1 MADLLALS
9 ARFIDDAGDAPGPT
23 NRVTNE
29 LSELGNGIAVV
40 ESFSHCVL
48 FDTDDGLVAFDTSG
62 AQTGDKVVGAIR
74 GWSNKPFHTLVYT
87 HGHIDHVGGCGA
99 FCRAAEHAGHARPRI
114 VGHEN
119 VPRRFDRYRL
129 TNGYNNLIN
138 ARQFRG
144 FQSRGY
150 SIGGGID
157 GSADGSGG
165 EANFLPLDSARPDI
179 TYRDALGLSVGG
191 IEFDLRHARGET
203 DDHTW
208 AWIPSHKAICAGDFF
223 IWNFPNAGNPQKVQ
237 RYPVEWARAL
247 RDMAGMGAELFLP
260 AHGLP
265 IAGAAR
271 IRSVLTEVADT
282 LELLVSQTLAMM
294 NAGARLNDVI
304 HAVTV
309 DAARLAKPYLRPLY
323 DEPEFVVRNVW
334 RLYGGW
340 YDGNPANLKPA
351 REAALASELA
361 TLVGGVTT
369 LAARALELSSAG
381 DHRLACHLVEFAVQA
396 APEDRSVHAARAQVY
411 QARRDTETSLMAK
424 GIFGY
429 TAGESNALKD
439 GGA

>member
-9 ARFIDDAGDAPGPT
+9 ARFIDQAGDAVGPA

-62 AQTGDKVVGAIR
+62 AQTGEKVVGAIR
-74 GWSNKPFHTLVYT
+74 SWSNKPFHTLVYT

-99 FCRAAEHAGHARPRI
+99 FCRAAEQAGHARPRV

-150 SIGGGID
+150 SIGGGAG
-157 GSADGSGG
+157 GSADDSGG
-165 EANFLPLDSARPDI
+165 EVNFLPLDSARPDI

-265 IAGAAR
+265 IAGAGR

-304 HAVTV
+304 HTVSV

-351 REAALASELA
+351 RDAALASELA
-361 TLVGGVTT
+361 NLVGGVAA
-369 LAARALELSSAG
+369 LAVRALELSSAG
-381 DHRLACHLVEFAVQA
+381 DHRVACHLVEFAVQA

-429 TAGESNALKD
+429 TAGESAAAKD
-439 GGA
+439 RAV